1 MTEHSIFRKETR
13 AAVAASSAVYERQ
26 PYFIRNYSR
35 CRELLL
41 TEKDPEGA
49 AEAVRFGIMHARLLH
64 LDCYLLPIV
73 YIDWMLP
80 ELLKDLKKQGIPDTV
95 IMESLRDIEIWIQSY
110 RKYHQGQVGLD
121 RIEWV
126 FRSLA
131 GKVQRFGSLQFE
143 KVTYEFP
150 FLVLEN
156 RQSGKL
162 QAMAYPDLVAD
173 QDGYFAGT
181 NARKS
186 VSIVKTELDYRE
198 GNLHGY
204 CADLKRGTLNVE
216 EKASY
221 CLENWEVKLV
231 PGEEAVAVHI
241 PEGADLSPD
250 SIDAS
255 LHAAKSYYE
264 NSILICES
272 WMLDP
277 HLELIL
283 PQTSRVVNFMHRFY
297 KIPVM
302 ADRPQILERVMGFD
316 FTMDKLLQFPCTTS
330 LQSALKKYL
339 SEGNEMFTT
348 AGFMPWNDNTTGRN
362 TGL

>member
-1 MTEHSIFRKETR
+1 MTKHSIFSKETQ
-13 AAVAASSAVYERQ
+13 AAVAAYSAVYEGH

-49 AEAVRFGIMHARLLH
+49 AEAVGLGITHATLLH
-64 LDCYLLPIV
+64 LDGYLLPIV
-73 YIDWMLP
+73 YINWMLP

-95 IMESLRDIEIWIQSY
+95 IMESLKDIEIWIQSY
-110 RKYHQGQVGLD
+110 RKCHQGHVGLD

-131 GKVQRFGSLQFE
+131 GKVRRFGSLQFE

-150 FLVLEN
+150 FLILEN
-156 RQSGKL
+156 RKTEEL
-162 QAMAYPDLVAD
+162 QALAYPDLLAD

-186 VSIVKTELDYRE
+186 VSKVKTELEYRE
-198 GNLHGY
+198 GTLHGY
-204 CADLKRGTLNVE
+204 CADLELGTLNVE
-216 EKASY
+216 KEASY
-221 CLENWEVKLV
+221 RLEEWEVKLV

-241 PEGADLSPD
+241 PEGADLSPH

-255 LHAAKSYYE
+255 LHAAKSHYE
-264 NSILICES
+264 NPILICES

-283 PQTSRVVNFMHRFY
+283 PQTSRLVNFMQRFY

-302 ADRPQILERVMGFD
+302 AERPQILERVMGFD

-348 AGFMPWNDNTTGRN
+348 AGFMLWSDNTTGRN
-362 TGL
+362 IGL